1 RAVKETDGLWN
12 FNAMLTKL
20 FSDTTSKGWKVAI
33 EQIDIQNSKLILL
46 NKTTS
51 ISQGFGVDFNNLA
64 IDNFNCN
71 ISLLHTL
78 KGGGVEFSL
87 NSMQGLEQSGFEL
100 KQLQSQ
106 VYFDGTK
113 IDLQNIDLQTNNSR
127 VIVPHLRF
135 AFNSFSSFSN
145 FLNEVIITST
155 IEQSTV
161 AFSDIAYFAPSL
173 EYVPYTISIE
183 GSVQGTVA
191 DFKARNLTIATGRHT
206 RFSGNVECSGLPNV
220 NETYLYVQSQS
231 LETSYSDIAQF
242 RLPPFNVHKFVNVP
256 PLVRHLSYINYKGN
270 FSGFFTDFVAYGT
283 WNTNLGNFKTDISLA
298 KKADQHIEYSGKI
311 QTSSFDVG
319 TLLSA
324 RTMLNRV
331 NMSISTKGSVRNAKY
346 ITGKVT
352 GTIQNI
358 DFNQYTY
365 SNIELSG
372 HYTNRKYDGHFAI
385 NDPNV
390 LMDFSGLL
398 DFTDTVPV
406 FQFET
411 TVEHAHLFPLNF
423 HPSDTTAQISLQLA
437 VNSNGIELDKLNG
450 EIDIQDFAYSG
461 SIGKYET
468 DNMHIQLDN
477 NQQNRHFD
485 VQSDLFDLSFQGFGN
500 YTELPAYMYDF
511 LRSYIPSLPE
521 RFNNTKRT
529 LAPQCNAQIRIKELN
544 NFLQVAVPHL
554 SIAPQ
559 STIEFSFDDVNKH
572 FDFHS
577 KIPFASYKTIQFHNI
592 DVRSNN
598 DNKEIRTT
606 IDVNCDSFAQV
617 TFNNRIERDSAFSHI
632 VWQTT
637 NSVRTEGELFVNG
650 CFKKSLQAFSPTID
664 LDVQPGQLL
673 IADTLWTIAKSHI
686 AIKDGEVSIKHL
698 AVHKD
703 IQSITIHGDISKEPQ
718 KRLSITLDNFNMNN
732 TSQFL
737 ANPQIQLEGLVS
749 GTIEARDLFNKR
761 RVYLNIQSPELR
773 LNGHLLGQLN
783 ARSRLLPNQNAL
795 AVNFSLMQN
804 DAGIAVQGNYNFD
817 TEATNFDINLNTID
831 LRAFQVFLNGVLNNI
846 QGMVDG
852 NIRMAGKLKQLE
864 FDGALKIQNTSFTVD
879 YTKVPYT
886 LNSDVHISGTQFTFA
901 NAHLTDTLNNTGT
914 LQGYIDLKALANPRY
929 VLNIRTPKL
938 LLADIK
944 ENQNNVFYGKI
955 MYKGS
960 VGIDGNMNG
969 IQINGV
975 GETLNSSEVN
985 LPLTSSELT
994 QQDFLRFADTTTQTV
1009 VVPVATASTFTPEMN
1024 LNVRVTPQTIV
1035 RIIFDK
1041 RVGDIIRVQ
1050 GTSNL
1055 QLKLD
1060 KQSNFT
1066 IFGEYAMS
1074 EGTYLFTLRN
1084 LINKLF
1090 VIQPNG
1096 RIVFNGDPLAAQ
1108 MDLTAHYELKASPQ
1122 PIMTDTN
1129 YRRTLVTCEIN
1140 LTDDLLSPDITYNI
1154 LVPSSSQ
1161 VQDVIDMMNMEQ
1173 KNMQFLSLLLM
1184 NSFFTPT
1191 DASQSINAN
1200 ASLEVLSN
1208 QLNNILSQMNL
1219 PVDVGVNIRGSDA
1232 SSDAKE
1238 FELELSRALF
1248 NNRVL
1253 VNVNSY
1259 SDFGGTAA
1267 TTNQN
1272 SDFAGDVSV
1281 ELKLNEQGTFRI
1293 KGFSRSNNN
1302 PLKETRDNTQGISL
1316 FYTKEFNT
1324 WREFFRRRKAQ
1335 QQQLPPKKSDE
1346 TNNNDDD
1353 TTDDAE

>member
-1 RAVKETDGLWN
+1 VKETDGLWN

-33 EQIDIQNSKLILL
+33 EQIDIQNSKLVLL
-46 NKTTS
+46 NKTKPA
-51 ISQGFGVDFNNLA
+51 SQNFGIDFNNLA
-64 IDNFNCN
+64 IENFNCN
-71 ISLLHTL
+71 ITALHVL
-78 KGGGVEFSL
+78 NGGGVEFSL
-87 NSMQGLEQSGFEL
+87 NAMQGSEQSGFEL

-106 VYFDGTK
+106 VYIDKTK
-113 IDLQNIDLQTNNSR
+113 IDLQNIDLQTNNSS
-127 VIVPHLRF
+127 IQLHDLQF
-135 AFNSFSSFSN
+135 AYNSFGSFSD
-145 FLNEVIITST
+145 FLNEVTITST
-155 IEQSTV
+155 IDKSTV

-173 EYVPYTISIE
+173 ESVPYIFSIE
-183 GSVQGTVA
+183 GSVQGTIA
-191 DFKARNLTIATGRHT
+191 DFKARNLTVTTGRHT
-206 RFSGNVECSGLPNV
+206 RFVGNVECSGLPNV
-220 NETYLYVQSQS
+220 SETYLYVQSQS
-231 LETSYSDIAQF
+231 LETSYSDVAQF

-283 WNTNLGNFKTDISLA
+283 WNTNLGNFKTDISLS

-324 RTMLNRV
+324 QKMLNRV
-331 NMSISTKGSVRNAKY
+331 NMSISTKGSVRNAKH

-352 GTIQNI
+352 GTIQSI

-372 HYTNRKYDGHFAI
+372 HYTNRKYDGHISI

-423 HPSDTTAQISLQLA
+423 HPSDTTARISLQLA

-450 EIDIQDFAYSG
+450 EVDIQDFVYSG
-461 SIGKYET
+461 SVGKYET
-468 DNMHIQLDN
+468 DNMYIQLGN
-477 NQQNRHFD
+477 NQHNRRFD

-511 LRSYIPSLPE
+511 VRSYLPSLPE
-521 RFNNTKRT
+521 RFTNTKRT
-529 LAPQCNAQIRIKELN
+529 LSPQFTAQIKIKELN
-544 NFLQVAVPHL
+544 NFLQVAVPQL

-559 STIEFSFDDVNKH
+559 STIEFAFDDVTKH
-572 FDFHS
+572 FNFHS
-577 KIPFASYKTIQFHNI
+577 TIPFASYKALQFHNI
-592 DVRSNN
+592 DIQSNN
-598 DNKEIRTT
+598 DNKEIQTT
-606 IDVNCDSFAQV
+606 IDVNCNSFARV
-617 TFNNRIERDSAFSHI
+617 TLTNRIERDSAFSHI
-632 VWQTT
+632 VWNTT
-637 NSVRTEGELFVNG
+637 NAIRSEGELFVNG
-650 CFKKSLQAFSPTID
+650 CFKKSLQAFPPEID
-664 LDVQPGQLL
+664 LDVQPGQIL
-673 IADTLWTIAKSHI
+673 IADTLWNISHARI
-686 AIKDGEVSIKHL
+686 AITGSDVSIKHL
-698 AVHKD
+698 VFHKD
-703 IQSITIHGDISKEPQ
+703 SQSITIHGDIAKDPQ
-718 KRLSITLDNFNMNN
+718 KRLKITLDNFNVNN

-737 ANPQIQLEGLVS
+737 PNPKVQLEGLVS

-761 RVYLNIQSPELR
+761 RVYLNIQSPELL

-804 DAGIAVQGNYNFD
+804 NAGIAVQGNYDFD
-817 TEATNFDINLNTID
+817 TDATDFDINLNTID
-831 LRAFQVFLNGVLNNI
+831 LRMFQMFLNGVLNNI

-852 NIRMAGKLKQLE
+852 NIRMAGKLKQPK
-864 FDGALKIQNTSFTVD
+864 FDGDLKFQNASFTVD

-886 LNSDVHISGTQFTFA
+886 LNSDVLINGTQFTFA
-901 NAHLTDTLNNTGT
+901 NAHITDTLNNMGT
-914 LQGYIDLKALANPRY
+914 LQGYIDLKTLANPRY
-929 VLNIRTPKL
+929 VLTIRAPKL

-955 MYKGS
+955 MYKGT
-960 VGIDGNMNG
+960 VGIDGNLNG
-969 IQINGV
+969 IKIDGV
-975 GETLNSSEVN
+975 GEMLNSSEVN

-994 QQDFLRFADTTTQTV
+994 QQDFLRFVDSTTQTV
-1009 VVPVATASTFTPEMN
+1009 VVPVDTKPTFVPEMN

-1041 RVGDIIRVQ
+1041 RMGDIIRVQ

-1060 KQSNFT
+1060 KQSNVT
-1066 IFGEYAMS
+1066 IFGEYAIS

-1108 MDLTAHYELKASPQ
+1108 MDLTAHYELKTSPQ
-1122 PIMTDTN
+1122 PIMSDTN
-1129 YRRTLVTCEIN
+1129 YRRTPVTCEIN

-1161 VQDVIDMMNMEQ
+1161 VQDVINMMTMEQ

-1184 NSFFTPT
+1184 NSFFAQ
-1191 DASQSINAN
+1191 DDMAQNINAN

-1232 SSDAKE
+1232 SNDAKE

-1253 VNVNSY
+1253 VNVNGS

-1293 KGFSRSNNN
+1293 KGFSRTNNN

-1324 WREFFRRRKAQ
+1324 WREFFRRRKAP
-1335 QQQLPPKKSDE
+1335 QQQLPPKKADKTE
-1346 TNNNDDD
+1346 DDTDDD
-1353 TTDDAE
+1353 TAD